1 MNSIRKRNKT
11 LVPSTFARVAFR
23 GNRKNKRINYT
34 INLLMQEE
42 LKHNASYK
50 LYSLEKKKREEK
62 LIYLLDLIIMIMEK
76 TYYLN

>member
-11 LVPSTFARVAFR
+11 LVPSTFARDAFR
-23 GNRKNKRINYT
+23 FRGSRKNKRINYT

-50 LYSLEKKKREEK
+50 LYSLERKNERKNSY
-62 LIYLLDLIIMIMEK
+62 IF
-76 TYYLN
+76 